1 MSRLLLLAL
10 LLGICAAAP
19 ASDVETLEITSADRK
34 LRALGYRV
42 QIRTSIAVVNTGK
55 APVSS
60 FTYCEPASHHRSS
73 AAFEIASSSSGQRET
88 PLKGALVV
96 LPEAPHNVTCL
107 RFQLNAPLP
116 PKGTLDFEVVGV
128 YVGTL
133 EPWPRQAPADA
144 PTLALYRDSAALV
157 SPYPVRQQTFKME
170 LGRIES
176 VEAPGAEV
184 TTKGQGA
191 EVRAPGAT
199 PPFRQLPFAAHFE
212 VVGLFVKGRSARRR
226 VDVSPVGASQFD
238 EEYEVEHRGAALKG
252 EWSRLDYI
260 SRTKKYGPGAV
271 SGLHATGLPANA
283 ANLYFRDGIGNIS
296 SSAVQRTDTGV
307 RVLLQ
312 PRYPLFGG
320 WTTDFKFGWSAE
332 GVVAPGP
339 APGTLTLS
347 ITFGPSVTEVAF
359 DEAELKVILPPG
371 ATLLNV
377 ELPMEVER
385 RLEVTHDFL
394 SLVGRTVVVL
404 RRPMYVPEL
413 NVPLRVTFKPGGTI
427 LEKSTAW
434 LVTGAA
440 LVAGASI
447 VRRIASS

>member
-55 APVSS
+55 AP
-60 FTYCEPASHHRSS
+60 
-73 AAFEIASSSSGQRET
+73 IASSSSGQRET

-238 EEYEVEHRGAALKG
+238 EEYEV
-252 EWSRLDYI
+252 
-260 SRTKKYGPGAV
+260 KYGPGAV
-271 SGLHATGLPANA
+271 SGLHVTGLPANA

-296 SSAVQRTDTGV
+296 SSAVQRTETGV

>member
-55 APVSS
+55 AP
-60 FTYCEPASHHRSS
+60 
-73 AAFEIASSSSGQRET
+73 IASSSSGQRET

-271 SGLHATGLPANA
+271 SGLHVTGLPANA

-296 SSAVQRTDTGV
+296 SSAVQRTETGV

-320 WTTDFKFGWSAE
+320 WTTDFKFGC
-332 GVVAPGP
+332 
-339 APGTLTLS
+339 
-347 ITFGPSVTEVAF
+347 VTEVAF